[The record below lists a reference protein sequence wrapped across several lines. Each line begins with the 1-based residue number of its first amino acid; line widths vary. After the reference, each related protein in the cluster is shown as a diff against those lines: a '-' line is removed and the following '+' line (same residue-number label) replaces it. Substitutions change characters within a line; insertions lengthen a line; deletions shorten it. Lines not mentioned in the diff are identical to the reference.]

1 MNVYSCV
8 DTEADLT
15 DWGIEIPLLYNRPKK
30 ITEYLQSKFGKNIV
44 KEIEWELLSKKDL
57 MLAHSPHYV
66 ESLFDSSSVDNVMME
81 VYELKKEDG
90 SNHRFNPEKKI
101 KDFSELFYHQHA
113 EASGVF
119 YSALNAFKN
128 KKDNFFLSG
137 GMHHAMTD
145 RGRGFCTLN
154 DQVIA
159 IKKLQLEHGLK
170 NAWVIDLDVHKGDGT
185 AECTKDDP
193 SISTLS
199 IHMEKGWPFDETWTP
214 GPWDISS
221 TVDIPIGVNEEESYL
236 KKLEEGLNK
245 LQEIGSIPDIV
256 FVADG
261 SDPYEKDEL
270 ESSKFIKLSKGQML
284 KRDLFVYHFIKEMNV
299 PQQWVMAG
307 GYGEF
312 SWEIYA
318 QFLERVAK
326 T

>member
-1 MNVYSCV
+1 MDIYSCV
-8 DTEADLT
+8 DSEANLN

-30 ITEYLQSKFGKNIV
+30 IEEFLSKRFNKKVV
-44 KEIEWELLSKKDL
+44 KELNWKLLSKEDL
-57 MLAHSPHYV
+57 KLVHTNEYI
-66 ESLFDSSSVDNVMME
+66 ESLFGGQSVDLEMMSI
-81 VYELKKEDG
+81 YELVNEDG
-90 SNHRFNPEKKI
+90 SFHRFNPLKK
-101 KDFSELFYHQHA
+101 KREFSELFYHQHA

-119 YSALNAFKN
+119 YSALDAFKN
-128 KKDNFFLSG
+128 KKENFFLSG

-145 RGRGFCTLN
+145 RGRGFCSLN

-159 IKKLQLEHGLK
+159 IRKLQREYGLE

-185 AECTKDDP
+185 AECTKDD
-193 SISTLS
+193 STISTLS
-199 IHMEKGWPFDETWTP
+199 IHMKKGWPFDHTYKP

-221 TVDIPIGVNEEESYL
+221 TVDIPIEINEENVYL
-236 KKLEEGLNK
+236 KKLKEGLNK
-245 LQEIGSIPDIV
+245 LKKIAPNPDLV
-256 FVADG
+256 FIADG

-270 ESSKFIKLSKGQML
+270 ESSKYIKLTKEQML
-284 KRDLFVYHFIKEMNV
+284 ERDLLVYHFVKQMNV

-318 QFLERVAK
+318 QFLERVIK

>member
-30 ITEYLQSKFGKNIV
+30 ITEYLQSQFGKNIV
-44 KEIEWELLSKKDL
+44 KEIEWALLSKKDL
-57 MLAHSPHYV
+57 MLVHSCDYI
-66 ESLFDSSSVDNVMME
+66 ESLFNDTTVDSVMME
-81 VYELKKEDG
+81 IYELQKEDG
-90 SNHRFNPEKKI
+90 SYHRFDPRKKV
-101 KDFSELFYHQHA
+101 KDFSELFYHQYA
-113 EASGVF
+113 EASGVYYCARDSF
-119 YSALNAFKN
+119 LN

-154 DQVIA
+154 DQIIA
-159 IKKLQLEHGLK
+159 IKKLQFEHGLN

-193 SISTLS
+193 TISTLS
-199 IHMEKGWPFDETWTP
+199 IHMEKGWPFDETWVP

-221 TVDIPIGVNEEESYL
+221 TVDIPIGVHEEDVYL
-236 KKLEEGLNK
+236 KKLEEGLNELK
-245 LQEIGSIPDIV
+245 KITPNPDLV

-270 ESSKFIKLSKGQML
+270 ESSKFIKLSKEQML
-284 KRDLFVYHFIKEMNV
+284 KRDLLVYRFIKEMNV

-312 SWEIYA
+312 SWEVYA
-318 QFLERVAK
+318 QFLERVVK
-326 T
+326 I